1 MVDEKWYLT
10 KKIGRTFLMFD
21 QLALLLVVIQ
31 IYTRKYFVEKF
42 NILGVLKGRLEK
54 EMTIYGGWVSHGG
67 LKLEQ
72 EGVKTRVLKALKC
85 SHTHM

>member
-1 MVDEKWYLT
+1 MLC
-10 KKIGRTFLMFD
+10 RR
-21 QLALLLVVIQ
+21 
-31 IYTRKYFVEKF
+31 RKYFVEKF

-72 EGVKTRVLKALKC
+72 DGVKTRVLKALKC